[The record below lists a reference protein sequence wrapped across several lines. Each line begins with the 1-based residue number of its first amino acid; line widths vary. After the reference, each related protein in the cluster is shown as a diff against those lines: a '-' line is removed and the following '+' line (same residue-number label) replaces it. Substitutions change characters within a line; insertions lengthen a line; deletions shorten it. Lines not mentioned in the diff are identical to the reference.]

1 MTTKYFAIL
10 TNQGAARLAN
20 ATMLG
25 TKLNITQMAVGD
37 GNGTLPTPDPA
48 QTKLINQTRIAP
60 INSLSVDA
68 NDAGQIIA
76 EQIIPE
82 NEGGFFIREIG
93 LYDDDGI
100 LIAVANCPETYKPL
114 LAEGSGRTQT
124 IRMILVV
131 SSTSA
136 ITLKIDPSV
145 VLATRKY
152 VDDAV
157 IEVKSYVDGLMRNHE
172 QSRNHPDATTTAKGF
187 TQLNSSV
194 TDDRETQSATPKAVK
209 IAMDN
214 ANARLAKERNLAD
227 LPNPALARQNLQLG
241 DSSTK
246 NTGTTA
252 NTVAA
257 GDDARITG
265 AMQKSQNGA
274 DIPDVAKFLQNLGI
288 NETINPSKRV
298 SIGALGTGV
307 FDGSKPAINIG
318 DSDSGFVFESD
329 GVIGVYAN
337 SQKIAELTNTEY
349 KIIGNLS
356 LTNGA
361 LLLGGLTHFIRH
373 TDADDAGFAG
383 NNVEIG
389 SWNGIGLTCT
399 YDGTTRIYFNTRTG
413 EVGLKGPLKADG
425 NVYSGDAWLDQTGN
439 VQGSLWGSGVGLK
452 GYLDNTFNKKN
463 TASLNTNGWQRD
475 ESTGLITQWG
485 LIDGAN
491 GTYNFPRAFLN
502 QCFAVL
508 VTNTSTQGFGV
519 DNAFG
524 YPLNNSQF
532 FAGSKND
539 GGGIGPYP
547 VAFMAFGR

>member
-25 TKLNITQMAVGD
+25 TKLNITKMAVGD

-48 QTKLINQTRIAP
+48 QTRLINQTRIAP

-157 IEVKSYVDGLMRNHE
+157 IEVKNYADGLMRNHE

-194 TDDRETQSATPKAVK
+194 TDDRETHSATPKAVK

-227 LPNPALARQNLQLG
+227 LPNPALARQNMQLG

-274 DIPDVAKFLQNLGI
+274 DIPDVAKFLQNLG
-288 NETINPSKRV
+288 
-298 SIGALGTGV
+298 LGEAR
-307 FDGSKPAINIG
+307 F
-318 DSDSGFVFESD
+318 SGR
-329 GVIGVYAN
+329 
-337 SQKIAELTNTEY
+337 L
-349 KIIGNLS
+349 
-356 LTNGA
+356 
-361 LLLGGLTHFIRH
+361 
-373 TDADDAGFAG
+373 
-383 NNVEIG
+383 
-389 SWNGIGLTCT
+389 
-399 YDGTTRIYFNTRTG
+399 
-413 EVGLKGPLKADG
+413 
-425 NVYSGDAWLDQTGN
+425 
-439 VQGSLWGSGVGLK
+439 
-452 GYLDNTFNKKN
+452 
-463 TASLNTNGWQRD
+463 LNTNIFKNSGKYIPTPGTKKIRVIASGGGGGGGGVPETKENQQATAGAGLSGAFIEAFFEVDNDFEVNVIIGAAGKGGGAGRNSGS
-475 ESTGLITQWG
+475 EGGTTYFGSLITAPGGTGGGAGGASANTSYIQGISWG
-485 LIDGAN
+485 ASPTSS
-491 GTYNFPRAFLN
+491 GTVLRAFR
-502 QCFAVL
+502 CSAKTPGAMVISVKAVAGG
-508 VTNTSTQGFGV
+508 TGGDT
-519 DNAFG
+519 
-524 YPLNNSQF
+524 PL
-532 FAGSKND
+532 GS
-539 GGGIGPYP
+539 GGIGG
-547 VAFMAFGR
+547 ASSSSFSGRGGKAEGFGAGGGGACASAGSEAQSGGDGAPGIVIVEEYA

>member
-1 MTTKYFAIL
+1 MATKYLALL
-10 TNQGAARLAN
+10 TNIGAAKLAK
-20 ATMLG
+20 ATALG
-25 TKLNITQMAVGD
+25 TKVEITQLAVGD
-37 GNGTLPTPDPA
+37 GNGVLPTPNPA
-48 QTKLINQTRIAP
+48 QTALVHELRRAP
-60 INSLSVDA
+60 LNMLTVDPA
-68 NDAGQIIA
+68 NASQIIA
-76 EQIIPE
+76 EQVIPE
-82 NEGGFFIREIG
+82 DVGGWWIREIG
-93 LYDDDGI
+93 LFDKDGDMVAI
-100 LIAVANCPETYKPL
+100 ANCAETYKPQL
-114 LAEGSGRTQT
+114 QEGSGRVQV
-124 IRMILVV
+124 IRVILIV
-131 SSTSA
+131 SSTEA
-136 ITLKIDPSV
+136 VTLKIDPAV
-145 VLATRKY
+145 VLATRQY
-152 VDDAV
+152 VDSQLRA
-157 IEVKSYVDGLMRNHE
+157 HE
-172 QSRNHPDATTTAKGF
+172 QSRNHPDASTTEKGF
-187 TQLNSSV
+187 VQLSSSV
-194 TDDRETQSATPKAVK
+194 TSDSESQAATSKAVK

-241 DSSTK
+241 NSSTK
-246 NTGTTA
+246 NIGTTA
-252 NTVAA
+252 DTVAA

-265 AMQKSQNGA
+265 AMQKNQNGG

-491 GTYNFPRAFLN
+491 GTYNFPRAFPN

-508 VTNTSTQGFGV
+508 VTNTNSQGSGV

-524 YPLNNSQF
+524 YPLSNDQF
-532 FAGSKND
+532 FASSKNN
-539 GGGIGPYP
+539 GGNVGPYP
-547 VAFMAFGR
+547 VAFLAFGK